1 MVRVKAPPSEHG
13 SNATPIHLV
22 VVLDVW
28 GTTGQQLAAGPIRL
42 LDLLKTMEFMRG
54 VVCREDA
61 AKGLID
67 VVDAFNVQ
75 TETTIDNWIAEAR
88 KRVHAVQGNQENVV
102 DKTRT
107 ELRPVER
114 AVQILDSTSE
124 QSPGGVKRVGFIL
137 LLSDGR
143 QNKLLFDESDVKNLR
158 RKYPVHAFGLGMNHD
173 PGMLHR
179 IAETSRGTY
188 SSIAP
193 AHAENQNNL
202 NNSSKLMEA
211 VALCLG
217 GLKSVVAINTRVKIR
232 VKLDDPNPN
241 ENNVNNK
248 SINMKIQQGAHDF
261 ITKTKEGFAVGVLY
275 AGEVKDL
282 IVQINFRTN
291 PISSRTRSATLT
303 ATLEYEDSSASSH
316 NQAEAAAAAAAST
329 TTLTAECN
337 LPLLVTGTSNEAART
352 AYGKLK
358 QSLPNSMVLQRM
370 IMLEVLEMLASFA
383 EEYSMTKKK
392 EEVGGLLR
400 RKWEEERKKTRNY
413 LEVAQEMSDLID
425 DLRRIDDDME
435 AMAKCLQKEGVS
447 SGLSCIYSWVSSYQ
461 MQRATTGLP
470 LPPPAPATP
479 PFLTPDMG
487 KMVEKARNYKQQP
500 PVQEDGAGASSSSSS
515 RGNKSPPPP
524 APPSTTRDNDIKP
537 KHPAVTQLHQHIFTE
552 LDHYAGVEQQFK
564 DSHFEFMK
572 GAMLKEFEKMIDKY
586 KPETTTSGSGKEAGA
601 RPK

>member
-1 MVRVKAPPSEHG
+1 
-13 SNATPIHLV
+13 
-22 VVLDVW
+22 
-28 GTTGQQLAAGPIRL
+28 
-42 LDLLKTMEFMRG
+42 MEFMRG

-303 ATLEYEDSSASSH
+303 ATVEYEDSSASSH

-352 AYGKLK
+352 A
-358 QSLPNSMVLQRM
+358 M

-435 AMAKCLQKEGVS
+435 AMAKCLQKRGLLGVELHLLV
-447 SGLSCIYSWVSSYQ
+447 GVE
-461 MQRATTGLP
+461 LP
-470 LPPPAPATP
+470 DAACHHGPATA
-479 PFLTPDMG
+479 TAG
-487 KMVEKARNYKQQP
+487 TSNP
-500 PVQEDGAGASSSSSS
+500 PVPDARHGENGG
-515 RGNKSPPPP
+515 K
-524 APPSTTRDNDIKP
+524 
-537 KHPAVTQLHQHIFTE
+537 
-552 LDHYAGVEQQFK
+552 
-564 DSHFEFMK
+564 
-572 GAMLKEFEKMIDKY
+572 
-586 KPETTTSGSGKEAGA
+586 GKEL
-601 RPK
+601 